1 MKNLILLLVVVS
13 EVAIAQVSKLTDIF
27 EDIVPIWSHLAF
39 DSTSIRGSYNG
50 MNHLSGFSGYGPKII
65 NGFAYTIYNDASDF
79 DQGALLEKINLQNGS
94 KVWMNN
100 INLNKNSKREN
111 VRNYFINE
119 KDELVLLNF
128 RSIEDQVFVVW
139 TDSKVCVRKYDIASG
154 NLLDFQFS
162 EAQDSSSP
170 VIVGSSDAR
179 LFPFNVV
186 EYEYIGHLRDQSDYI
201 IYRNLFNENRMP
213 ILDEEIR
220 IPHKYP
226 NSYPELSYPYN
237 GNRDTMLFLRF
248 SSKTDPIF
256 PGDSMELKIDFFD
269 NHFQYISSNDIAN
282 KITVASQYYLQKAE
296 NGYIYITGFG
306 FENGNIEPI
315 TERIS
320 IFDLHGNLKEELT
333 LPKEYKSSPRASNCL
348 KLRNQEGSLVVRS
361 VFTDHNKTNSKIQFF
376 ISDGHG
382 NLSLAK
388 EIPLKL
394 QQTLYS
400 NDLYQTP
407 EGDIILFGDYKGIAG
422 LGYTYLTGRTVI
434 SKFSKES
441 IGIITNNGEFYK
453 EPEMS
458 IFPNPIYDNVIINY
472 KGVDV
477 NNIYIQDMYGN
488 ILLNQKADNTD
499 KLTIKNLNSIANGV
513 YLIVGLGRKY
523 EILFRKE
530 VLVFH

>member
-100 INLNKNSKREN
+100 INLKKNSKREK

-248 SSKTDPIF
+248 SNKTDPIF

-296 NGYIYITGFG
+296 NGYIYITGIG

-333 LPKEYKSSPRASNCL
+333 LPKEYKSSPRGSNCL
-348 KLRNQEGSLVVRS
+348 KLRNQEGSLIVRS
-361 VFTDHNKTNSKIQFF
+361 VFTDHSKKDSKIQFF

-382 NLSLAK
+382 NLNLTK

-400 NDLYQTP
+400 NDLHQTP
-407 EGDIILFGDYKGIAG
+407 DGDIILFGDYKGIAG
-422 LGYTYLTGRTVI
+422 LGYTYLTGRSIIT
-434 SKFSKES
+434 KFSKES

-453 EPEMS
+453 EPEIS

-472 KGVDV
+472 KGMDV

-488 ILLNQKADNTD
+488 ILLNQKVDNTD
-499 KLTIKNLNSIANGV
+499 KLTINNLNSIANGV